1 MKSCQ
6 RVTGLKLFVIKG
18 GDKMEIIKIVCAV
31 FVILAGLVFIGVD
44 VMQNR
49 NELNNPISYFIK
61 RIIIVIVLAIVVYN
75 LM

>member
-1 MKSCQ
+1 
-6 RVTGLKLFVIKG
+6 
-18 GDKMEIIKIVCAV
+18 MEIIKIVCAV

-49 NELNNPISYFIK
+49 KELNNPISYFIK